1 MKSIAFPQQWSLV
14 PGHVQSLVQKI
25 SRILPGCAST
35 VFCAPLTATALHAPT
50 GGMRGGGKP
59 PLVPGTQHL
68 KSVGPGHKPVRV
80 LPLHEEAKRQLPPL
94 PQEVLVQHLI
104 SAGRP
109 GQAFWIW
116 VPSLEVQSAVGM
128 QTPGAPPAPVQGP
141 LATARSTR

>member
-1 MKSIAFPQQWSLV
+1 MVAGARARTIP
-14 PGHVQSLVQKI
+14 
-25 SRILPGCAST
+25 CATDLADLAGMRVDRFLRSAHSNR
-35 VFCAPLTATALHAPT
+35 FACAHGGNARRGKATAGPRDTALKV
-50 GGMRGGGKP
+50 GGAWA
-59 PLVPGTQHL
+59 QAY
-68 KSVGPGHKPVRV
+68 
-80 LPLHEEAKRQLPPL
+80 AKRQLPPL

-116 VPSLEVQSAVGM
+116 VPPLEVQSAVGM